1 MSTTDPSTH
10 GRKPSASLRNELR
23 NSGFPLSSRCND
35 DAVDSI
41 AMITFAYDT
50 SGGKDSDKKCAT
62 SSETFSPGR
71 FCLLLSNRH
80 STFPYWGVCRELS
93 LFINQLK
100 HPINSYYYY

>member
-62 SSETFSPGR
+62 SS
-71 FCLLLSNRH
+71 LRH
-80 STFPYWGVCRELS
+80 LVQVASV
-93 LFINQLK
+93 
-100 HPINSYYYY
+100 SYYLTATPHFLTGESAGSYHYLSTS